1 MKNNIRT
8 EEGILCTEVHK
19 KNKNNVIHLEYM
31 QFFSSSLS
39 IEYTYH
45 PFIKISLE
53 SIELE
58 IYDPIIHIIH
68 ISSLCISIKGYLEK
82 FFFLFP
88 IFSTLFLFFLC
99 TSVHKI
105 PSSVRILF
113 FIFDKL

>member
-19 KNKNNVIHLEYM
+19 KNKNNVENIGNKKKN
-31 QFFSSSLS
+31 FSR
-39 IEYTYH
+39 Y